1 MKWKPSLILW
11 KHSASV
17 ISQLNR
23 SSDTH
28 IKGTE
33 EKFKSSEQD
42 EQKAYQDYLKNK
54 LQQLYNNLY
63 KILKKIV
70 HAITLTSY
78 ISNRNTR
85 RKTNSS

>member
-1 MKWKPSLILW
+1 METLTDPLETFRECYFTTQPVFRYS
-11 KHSASV
+11 
-17 ISQLNR
+17 
-23 SSDTH
+23 
-28 IKGTE
+28 IKGTD